1 MNTSSAR
8 RVLRPTDRGFCLRP
22 LLAPEP
28 ITDPLI
34 TDYFAA
40 IPRDVL
46 ACLPPAACAHW
57 PMNRF
62 LAITFLFVLTAGVPA
77 VFAAGSRPMPVPQVQ
92 QVPQKTPDA
101 VNPYNEGAALM
112 KAKKFAAAQVKFE
125 EAVKANPNMAE
136 AHNNLAYCLR
146 KQSPENF
153 AKAMQHYNEA
163 LRLNPKL
170 AQAYEYRGVLFVEMG
185 RKADA
190 EKDLTTLKQ
199 LDPKLAVALET
210 AIKAGKDTDY

>member
-1 MNTSSAR
+1 MNR
-8 RVLRPTDRGFCLRP
+8 
-22 LLAPEP
+22 LLA
-28 ITDPLI
+28 IAL
-34 TDYFAA
+34 
-40 IPRDVL
+40 L
-46 ACLPPAACAHW
+46 
-57 PMNRF
+57 F
-62 LAITFLFVLTAGVPA
+62 LSPAGVTA
-77 VFAAGSRPMPVPQVQ
+77 VLAAGSRSIPQQ
-92 QVPQKTPDA
+92 APQVPQKTPEG
-101 VNPYNEGAALM
+101 VTPYNEGVALM

-125 EAVKANPNMAE
+125 AALKANPNLAE

-153 AKAMQHYNEA
+153 ASSMEHYNTA
-163 LRLNPKL
+163 LKLNPKL

-190 EKDLTTLKQ
+190 EKDLETLKK